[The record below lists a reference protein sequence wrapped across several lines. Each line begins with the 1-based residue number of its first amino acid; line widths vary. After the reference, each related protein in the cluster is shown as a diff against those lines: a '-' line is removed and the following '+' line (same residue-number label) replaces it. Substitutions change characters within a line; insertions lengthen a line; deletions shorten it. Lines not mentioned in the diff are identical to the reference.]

1 MLFMHTHSSLTYTA
15 RSTFHTPSCIPVV
28 HISATP
34 TPSRS
39 CMAMHSY
46 VIPISPQNPFS
57 STHAWPLQPLHLFL
71 ITTRSYSPHP
81 SSMPSC
87 LSSPPPPP
95 MHNHLPFTHFPHH
108 HLSLSTP
115 QPYPYLIPPCIHP
128 LHQPVA

>member
-87 LSSPPPPP
+87 LSSPPPCITISHLPIFP
-95 MHNHLPFTHFPHH
+95 ITTYLSIHHNHTHILYLHAYTH
-108 HLSLSTP
+108 STNP
-115 QPYPYLIPPCIHP
+115 
-128 LHQPVA
+128 